1 MALNNTKKTYI
12 ATSKSPSSFAK
23 MVFDD
28 LNTLEGRVSAL
39 DGAGEVELT
48 MLESADT
55 AGKIIV
61 ANASKVPTYV
71 TMSGDV
77 TNNSSGVT
85 AIGANKVLAG
95 MAKVA
100 TRDLEVAIEES
111 SATATNA
118 ADIGGVVLGAC
129 FTAASPDV
137 TATEITSVRFVPTT
151 GALTVTVNAN
161 ATAATTVRVAI
172 LQAA

>member
-1 MALNNTKKTYI
+1 MALKK
-12 ATSKSPSSFAK
+12 AK
-23 MVFDD
+23 HGVDRTQQNEINVM
-28 LNTLEGRVSAL
+28 

-48 MLESADT
+48 MLDSADT

-61 ANASKVPTYV
+61 ANASKVPAYV
-71 TMSGDV
+71 ALSGDV

-100 TRDLEVAIEES
+100 TRDLEVAIGAS

-118 ADIGGVVLGAC
+118 ADISGVVLGAC
-129 FTAASPDV
+129 FTAASPDA
-137 TATEITSVRFVPTT
+137 TATEITSIRFVPTT

-161 ATAATTVRVAI
+161 ATAATTVRVTI